1 MTAIGEK
8 ARESLHLALRP
19 ALGVERP
26 GLRLFLLICCLPALG
41 FVDGVSGAAENEGS
55 FAVIP

>member
-8 ARESLHLALRP
+8 ARESLHLALRL

-26 GLRLFLLICCLPALG
+26 GLRLVLLICCLPALG
-41 FVDGVSGAAENEGS
+41 FGHAVSCAAENKGS
-55 FAVIP
+55 FAFIA